1 MNYTGAKSSAFK
13 SVLGFSIPSWI
24 NAAIGIVI
32 IPLVTRVFE
41 PDVLGK
47 FNLFNTYGA
56 ILQGISL
63 VGLNQGLIR
72 FYHEPTGRNTAIGLY
87 KICQVI
93 VALTT
98 AIIVSI
104 VLVFSKEFSNAI
116 CGEVNLYVPLCLCLV
131 VATVTFLTI
140 KISLYRIQ
148 DSIFA
153 YGVLVV
159 LMNTCTKTTYLGATF
174 FDNKII
180 GAISL
185 LTASYVLIT
194 ILYLVQDFVR
204 YRGKAAVFGT
214 EEIVPVLKYS
224 LPTVPTLFMAQI
236 MTALPTLLIAEF
248 LDYSQ
253 VAKYTSAYYIVSIMG
268 IAQSGIMIFW
278 PGFVFKNYIKQPK
291 LLSTACEMI
300 TSVIIIFGFIV
311 LLFQDIFYLMIGPAY
326 RESQYFF
333 AMLVFSSVCYAISET
348 TGIGI
353 TISKKTYL
361 NSAGY
366 FLSSLVTFVLCY
378 MLIPNFAL
386 TGAAYAVA
394 AAALAMLIIKSWIG
408 HIHYKVMGSPLKLC
422 LVLAV
427 FVTIV
432 VLNPL
437 ILQLFWP
444 RTGLVL
450 VAMLIT
456 CLTYRKEMALCL
468 NVLANLSKGNVE
480 PKQ

>member
-1 MNYTGAKSSAFK
+1 MNGKEIKNSAIK

-24 NAAIGIVI
+24 NAAIGIVT
-32 IPLVTRVFE
+32 IPFVTRVFE

-63 VGLNQGLIR
+63 VGLNQGLMR

-87 KICQVI
+87 KICQAI
-93 VALTT
+93 VTFTT
-98 AIIVSI
+98 VIIVSV
-104 VLVFSKEFSNAI
+104 VLVFSNKFSDAI
-116 CGEVNLYVPLCLCLV
+116 CGEVNLNVSLCLCLV
-131 VATVTFLTI
+131 VATVSFLTI

-159 LMNTCTKTTYLGATF
+159 LMNICAKTTYLGATF
-174 FDNKII
+174 LDNKFI

-194 ILYLVQDFVR
+194 ILYLFQDFRR
-204 YRGKAAVFGT
+204 YRGQAAVFGT
-214 EEIVPVLKYS
+214 EEIVPLLKYS
-224 LPTVPTLFMAQI
+224 LPLVPTLFVAQI

-253 VAKYTSAYYIVSIMG
+253 VAMYTSAYYIVSIMA
-268 IAQSGIMIFW
+268 IAQSGIIIFW
-278 PGFVFKNYIKQPK
+278 PAFVFKNYIKQPK
-291 LLSTACEMI
+291 LLSTACEII
-300 TSVIIIFGFIV
+300 TSVMIIFGLIV
-311 LLFQDIFYLMIGPAY
+311 LLFQDIFYLVIGPAY

-366 FLSSLVTFVLCY
+366 FVSSLVTFALCY
-378 MLIPNFAL
+378 LLIPNFAL
-386 TGAAYAVA
+386 TGAACAVA

-408 HIHYKVMGSPLKLC
+408 HIYYKVVGSPLKLC
-422 LVLAV
+422 LALAF

-437 ILQLFWP
+437 VLQLFWL
-444 RTGLVL
+444 RTGLILFV
-450 VAMLIT
+450 MLIT
-456 CLTYRKEMALCL
+456 CLIYHKEMALCL
-468 NVLANLSKGNVE
+468 KILAGLSKGNAE
-480 PKQ
+480 PKK

>member
-24 NAAIGIVI
+24 NAAMGII
-32 IPLVTRVFE
+32 TIPLVTRVFE

-63 VGLNQGLIR
+63 VGLNQGLVR

-87 KICQVI
+87 KSCQGI

-98 AIIVSI
+98 VIIASV
-104 VLVFSKEFSNAI
+104 VLVFSNELSQAI
-116 CGEVNLYVPLCLCLV
+116 CGEVNSYVSVCLCIV
-131 VATVTFLTI
+131 VATVAFLTI
-140 KISLYRIQ
+140 KVSLYRIE

-159 LMNTCTKTTYLGATF
+159 LMSTCAKTSYLGATF
-174 FDNKII
+174 LDNKFI

-185 LTASYVLIT
+185 LTVSYILIT
-194 ILYLVQDFVR
+194 LPYLVKDFR
-204 YRGKAAVFGT
+204 GYRSQPAVFGA
-214 EEIVPVLKYS
+214 EETLPLLKYS
-224 LPTVPTLFMAQI
+224 LPLMPTLFVAQI
-236 MTALPTLLIAEF
+236 NSTLPTLLIGTF

-253 VAKYTSAYYIVSIMG
+253 VAIYTTAHYIVGIMG
-268 IAQSGIMIFW
+268 IAQSGIIIFW
-278 PGFVFKNYIKQPK
+278 PAFVFKNYIKQPK
-291 LLSTACEMI
+291 LLSTAYEII
-300 TSVIIIFGFIV
+300 TFVMIIFGLIV
-311 LLFQDIFYLMIGPAY
+311 FLFQDIFYLVIGLAY

-366 FLSSLVTFVLCY
+366 IVSSLVTFVLCY
-378 MLIPNFAL
+378 MLIPRLAL
-386 TGAAYAVA
+386 IGAACAVA
-394 AAALAMLIIKSWIG
+394 AAALAMLITKSWIG
-408 HIHYKVMGSPLKLC
+408 HIHYKVVGSPLKLS
-422 LVLAV
+422 VALA
-427 FVTIV
+427 FFATIV
-432 VLNPL
+432 VLNSFV
-437 ILQLFWP
+437 LQLFWL
-444 RTGLVL
+444 RTGLILFV
-450 VAMLIT
+450 MLIT
-456 CLTYRKEMALCL
+456 CLIYQKEMALCL
-468 NVLANLSKGNVE
+468 KILGSMSKGIVGS
-480 PKQ
+480 KK